1 MFEYDGRPPVGRLG
15 GALDRLAGEELAGLP
30 VAALGEDVLAL
41 GVARNRLEAEFA
53 RRLVAFDRG
62 GGAAAAGAASTAA
75 WLRHRARLAPG
86 PAAAWVRTARRLAD
100 DLTAS
105 AAALA
110 AGAVSVRHVEVI
122 AAATADL
129 PAEAV
134 AGGEAILL
142 GAARELDPQ
151 RLRHAA
157 VHLRNVV
164 APERVRADAAA
175 AHAARYLT
183 LAETFG
189 GTVALQGQL
198 DPEAGATVLAAV
210 LPLASPAGPAD
221 DRTPA
226 QRRADALVELARR
239 SLDGGGLPESG
250 GERPHL
256 NVTVDLSALL
266 GAPGTRAA
274 ELDWAAPVP
283 VEVARRLGCDAA
295 VARIVFAGP
304 SDVLDVGRRSR
315 VVSPGLRRALA
326 ARDRGCVFVGCDR
339 APAHCDGHHIT
350 SWLDGGPTDVDNLV
364 LLCRVHHRLV
374 HDGGWRLRR
383 DDDGVVTVTP
393 PASVGARAPNGQV
406 A

>member
-1 MFEYDGRPPVGRLG
+1 MHRTLPTPCKEPRGQAPAPPKLSAVAVRVKHMFEYDGRPPVGRLG
-15 GALDRLAGEELAGLP
+15 GALDQLAGEELAGLP
-30 VAALGEDVLAL
+30 VATLGEDVVAL
-41 GVARNRLEAEFA
+41 GIARNRLEAEFA

-86 PAAAWVRTARRLAD
+86 AAAAWVRTARRLAD

-122 AAATADL
+122 ATATADL

-164 APERVRADAAA
+164 APERVRAAATA

-189 GTVALQGQL
+189 SRPAPGCTAR
-198 DPEAGATVLAAV
+198 T
-210 LPLASPAGPAD
+210 ASP
-221 DRTPA
+221 RT
-226 QRRADALVELARR
+226 R
-239 SLDGGGLPESG
+239 
-250 GERPHL
+250 
-256 NVTVDLSALL
+256 
-266 GAPGTRAA
+266 
-274 ELDWAAPVP
+274 
-283 VEVARRLGCDAA
+283 
-295 VARIVFAGP
+295 
-304 SDVLDVGRRSR
+304 
-315 VVSPGLRRALA
+315 
-326 ARDRGCVFVGCDR
+326 
-339 APAHCDGHHIT
+339 
-350 SWLDGGPTDVDNLV
+350 
-364 LLCRVHHRLV
+364 
-374 HDGGWRLRR
+374 
-383 DDDGVVTVTP
+383 
-393 PASVGARAPNGQV
+393 
-406 A
+406 

>member
-15 GALDRLAGEELAGLP
+15 GALDQLAGEELAGLP
-30 VAALGEDVLAL
+30 VAALGEDVVTL
-41 GVARNRLEAEFA
+41 GIARNRLEAEFA

-75 WLRHRARLAPG
+75 WLRHQARLAPG

-142 GAARELDPQ
+142 GAAREVDPL

-157 VHLRNVV
+157 THFRHVV
-164 APERVRADAAA
+164 APDRVRADATA
-175 AHAARYLT
+175 AHAGRYLT

-210 LPLASPAGPAD
+210 MPLASPAGPAD

-239 SLDGGGLPESG
+239 SLDGGGPPDSG
-250 GERPHL
+250 S
-256 NVTVDLSALL
+256 TS
-266 GAPGTRAA
+266 T
-274 ELDWAAPVP
+274 
-283 VEVARRLGCDAA
+283 
-295 VARIVFAGP
+295 
-304 SDVLDVGRRSR
+304 
-315 VVSPGLRRALA
+315 SPW
-326 ARDRGCVFVGCDR
+326 
-339 APAHCDGHHIT
+339 T
-350 SWLDGGPTDVDNLV
+350 
-364 LLCRVHHRLV
+364 
-374 HDGGWRLRR
+374 
-383 DDDGVVTVTP
+383 
-393 PASVGARAPNGQV
+393 
-406 A
+406 

>member
-1 MFEYDGRPPVGRLG
+1 MCIR
-15 GALDRLAGEELAGLP
+15 DR
-30 VAALGEDVLAL
+30 
-41 GVARNRLEAEFA
+41 
-53 RRLVAFDRG
+53 
-62 GGAAAAGAASTAA
+62 AAAAGAASTAA

-142 GAARELDPQ
+142 GAAREVDPL

-226 QRRADALVELARR
+226 RRRADALVELARR

-266 GAPGTRAA
+266 GGPG
-274 ELDWAAPVP
+274 P
-283 VEVARRLGCDAA
+283 
-295 VARIVFAGP
+295 
-304 SDVLDVGRRSR
+304 GR
-315 VVSPGLRRALA
+315 
-326 ARDRGCVFVGCDR
+326 
-339 APAHCDGHHIT
+339 
-350 SWLDGGPTDVDNLV
+350 GGPAAGL
-364 LLCRVHHRLV
+364 
-374 HDGGWRLRR
+374 
-383 DDDGVVTVTP
+383 
-393 PASVGARAPNGQV
+393 
-406 A
+406 

>member
-1 MFEYDGRPPVGRLG
+1 MSAMGPWELAARSQELAMQAERLRRDRAGSDRQPKLSVAPTTVEHMFEYDGRPPVGRLG
-15 GALDRLAGEELAGLP
+15 GALDQLAGEELAGLP
-30 VAALGEDVLAL
+30 VAALGEDVVAL

-62 GGAAAAGAASTAA
+62 GGAAPAGAASTAA

-164 APERVRADAAA
+164 APERVRADATA
-175 AHAARYLT
+175 AHAGRYLT

-198 DPEAGATVLAAV
+198 DRDRGRPVQLGRPGSGRSQQGAQVHGDVEVRPLAAGIRQ
-210 LPLASPAGPAD
+210 PPAVQAAPGELDQGVGPALG
-221 DRTPA
+221 RGAVVGGTGWA
-226 QRRADALVELARR
+226 RQRQHRGQHGGPGLRVELA
-239 SLDGGGLPESG
+239 LEG
-250 GERPHL
+250 
-256 NVTVDLSALL
+256 
-266 GAPGTRAA
+266 
-274 ELDWAAPVP
+274 
-283 VEVARRLGCDAA
+283 
-295 VARIVFAGP
+295 
-304 SDVLDVGRRSR
+304 
-315 VVSPGLRRALA
+315 
-326 ARDRGCVFVGCDR
+326 DR
-339 APAHCDGHHIT
+339 APEGLGQGQIAGGMGGGGVGAH
-350 SWLDGGPTDVDNLV
+350 P
-364 LLCRVHHRLV
+364 
-374 HDGGWRLRR
+374 LRR
-383 DDDGVVTVTP
+383 HHVAQVHRGVPQPQRVEL
-393 PASVGARAPNGQV
+393 AGGAEQDRLTTGR
-406 A
+406 

>member
-15 GALDRLAGEELAGLP
+15 GALDQLAGEELAGLP
-30 VAALGEDVLAL
+30 VAALGEDVVAL

-326 ARDRGCVFVGCDR
+326 ARDRSCVFVGCDR

-350 SWLDGGPTDVDNLV
+350 SWLDGGPTDVDKGNLW
-364 LLCRVHHRLV
+364 LCYRHR
-374 HDGGWRLRR
+374 
-383 DDDGVVTVTP
+383 P
-393 PASVGARAPNGQV
+393 
-406 A
+406 